1 MKQVYSK
8 PILFHG
14 KEPAGLI
21 PVVAGLAAAFG
32 VSQAIAGLA
41 LGAAAT
47 GAAVGGGVALAKKL
61 GENAGRWERLPSL
74 DIVEAY
80 T

>member
-1 MKQVYSK
+1 MKQAYNK
-8 PILFHG
+8 PVLFYG
-14 KEPAGLI
+14 KEPAGII
-21 PVVAGLAAAFG
+21 PIVAGIAAALG
-32 VSQAIAGLA
+32 VSQAVAGLA

-61 GENAGRWERLPSL
+61 GEDAGRWERLPSL

-80 T
+80 A

>member
-1 MKQVYSK
+1 MKQAYVK
-8 PILFHG
+8 PVLFYG

-21 PVVAGLAAAFG
+21 PIVAGIAAALG
-32 VSQAIAGLA
+32 VSQAVAGLA

-61 GENAGRWERLPSL
+61 GENSSRWERLPSL

-80 T
+80 V

>member
-1 MKQVYSK
+1 MKEIYTK
-8 PILFHG
+8 PVLFHG
-14 KEPAGLI
+14 RGPAALV
-21 PVVAGLAAAFG
+21 PVVAGIAAALG
-32 VSQAIAGLA
+32 VSQAVAGLA

-61 GENAGRWERLPSL
+61 GENSSRRERLPSL

-80 T
+80 A